1 MSRLRSFLN
10 NNRFVITILLTLSL
24 ASKVILFDQLTKVAV
39 LDYFS
44 NTAKTLEV
52 TSFFNIILH
61 YNKGISFG
69 FLNDIAHAN
78 LILGLMVVAVIVA
91 VWVWFTRNAVYINIT
106 PIGLITGGAIGNLI
120 DRLTRQGVVDFLDF
134 HYKNHHYPTFNVADA
149 AIVLGV
155 LMLMISGL
163 VTKKDSL

>member
-1 MSRLRSFLN
+1 
-10 NNRFVITILLTLSL
+10 
-24 ASKVILFDQLTKVAV
+24 
-39 LDYFS
+39 
-44 NTAKTLEV
+44 
-52 TSFFNIILH
+52 
-61 YNKGISFG
+61 
-69 FLNDIAHAN
+69 
-78 LILGLMVVAVIVA
+78 MVVAVIVA